1 MQGRPDTDSL
11 AREGSKEAAGALFDR
26 YWVIAWRIAYAVT
39 ADHGLADDA
48 GQEAFV
54 KAFRALARFDE
65 TQPLAVAR

>member
-1 MQGRPDTDSL
+1 
-11 AREGSKEAAGALFDR
+11 
-26 YWVIAWRIAYAVT
+26 VT